1 MQEEKIL
8 PVEEIIEKAK
18 NLGVRF
24 GQGEPYN
31 RLRYYTKLNWIPHME
46 RKGKNVQGHYPTW
59 VIDRLKLIQD
69 LKDKGKTNDEIAEE
83 INKSETIN
91 KIQKIIKNKKYIK
104 YMYVGCFAI
113 IISLLLLNE
122 LGIIKISK
130 TGKDISPMQ
139 KEETSIFP

>member
-46 RKGKNVQGHYPTW
+46 RKGKNVQGHSRS
-59 VIDRLKLIQD
+59 I
-69 LKDKGKTNDEIAEE
+69 KT
-83 INKSETIN
+83 KWRRS
-91 KIQKIIKNKKYIK
+91 Y
-104 YMYVGCFAI
+104 
-113 IISLLLLNE
+113 SLTLR
-122 LGIIKISK
+122 
-130 TGKDISPMQ
+130 
-139 KEETSIFP
+139 